1 MVPRKL
7 VRKTNISC
15 SLSLSLSLSLSGSL
29 PPWREEVK
37 HHSLLFD
44 STIACNCVVIL
55 SCSLDILRDFQWIH
69 FDDGLCLLGSMALSS
84 RMMLISWPGD
94 RLPWRCVS
102 WWAMDS
108 HGFITSD
115 QSKDRKQ
122 WDFFDM
128 TKGLWVREVVFL
140 GGGLGS
146 KIADSWTKKWQWCK
160 KFLPWTQQQLNTQQP
175 ASHAN
180 EQTTCLTQ
188 ILSNLI
194 DCPGQPL
201 RRILRCSTG
210 LLIIGV
216 AFDHLPGGG
225 FLSTLTPL
233 ENSWITMVLAGW
245 LQAGNSQAFLRHW
258 SWDPCLHPHHRPQ
271 VIAYET
277 CIHTWHW
284 FNSLQMGV

>member
-1 MVPRKL
+1 
-7 VRKTNISC
+7 
-15 SLSLSLSLSLSGSL
+15 
-29 PPWREEVK
+29 
-37 HHSLLFD
+37 
-44 STIACNCVVIL
+44 
-55 SCSLDILRDFQWIH
+55 
-69 FDDGLCLLGSMALSS
+69 
-84 RMMLISWPGD
+84 
-94 RLPWRCVS
+94 
-102 WWAMDS
+102 MDS
-108 HGFITSD
+108 HGFIQRQETVRRFWYDERSMG
-115 QSKDRKQ
+115 QRGC
-122 WDFFDM
+122 FF
-128 TKGLWVREVVFL
+128 

-146 KIADSWTKKWQWCK
+146 KFADSWTKKWQWCK

-180 EQTTCLTQ
+180 GQTTCLTQ
-188 ILSNLI
+188 ILSNMI

-201 RRILRCSTG
+201 LKLDFAVQHWAVDHWGSIWVANDITIR
-210 LLIIGV
+210 GV
-216 AFDHLPGGG
+216 PRFLDHLPGGG

-271 VIAYET
+271 VIAFET